1 MTQRYKV
8 VITDAITD
16 ELAPER
22 RVLDDVAD
30 VVSLDASS
38 EEGLQGGIEDAD
50 AIMLYH
56 YVSITRLTLDRLE
69 QCKLI
74 VRGGVGVDNVDHKYA
89 RQCGIPVANIPDY
102 GTEDVADSAI
112 GMILTLTRGVA
123 YLNSQLRAG
132 NGPWG
137 YQLALPQQRLR
148 GRVLAIVGLG
158 RIGTAVALRGKALG
172 MDVVFYDP
180 YVQDGKD
187 KSIGVRRAEEL
198 GELLEQAHVLTL
210 HCSLTDETH
219 HMIDA
224 DAIARMPRGSYLVN
238 TCRGGVVVTDA
249 IPDAIAAEHLL
260 GASLDVLET
269 EPPPD
274 DDPLIIAWRN
284 PEHPAHHRVVINPHT
299 AFYCEQGFEDIRTKG
314 ATACRRAVLG
324 QPLRNIVN

>member
-8 VITDAITD
+8 VITDAIAD
-16 ELAPER
+16 ELEPER
-22 RVLDDVAD
+22 RILDDVAD
-30 VVSLDASS
+30 VISLDATS
-38 EEGLQGGIEDAD
+38 EEGLQGRIEDAD

-56 YVSITRLTLDRLE
+56 YLSITKLTLDRLE
-69 QCKLI
+69 KCKLI
-74 VRGGVGVDNVDHKYA
+74 VRGGVGIDNVDHVYA
-89 RQCGIPVANIPDY
+89 RKCGIPVANIPDY

-112 GMILTLTRGVA
+112 GMILALTRGIT

-137 YQLALPQQRLR
+137 HQLALPQQRLR

-187 KSIGVRRAEEL
+187 KSLGVRRVEEL
-198 GELLEQAHVLTL
+198 DELLDQAHVLTL
-210 HCSLTDETH
+210 HCSLTEETH

-224 DAIARMPRGSYLVN
+224 GAIARMPRGSYLVN

-249 IPDAIAAEHLL
+249 IPDAIASEHLL
-260 GASLDVLET
+260 GAVIDVLET

-274 DDPLIIAWRN
+274 DDPLVLAWRN

-299 AFYCEQGFEDIRTKG
+299 AFYCEQGIEDIRTKG

>member
-8 VITDAITD
+8 VITDGIND
-16 ELAPER
+16 ELEPER
-22 RVLDDVAD
+22 RILDDVAD

-38 EEGLQGGIEDAD
+38 EEGLQGRIEDAD

-56 YVSITRLTLDRLE
+56 YLSITSRTLDRLE
-69 QCKLI
+69 RCKLI
-74 VRGGVGVDNVDHKYA
+74 VRGGVGVDNVDHEYA
-89 RQCGIPVANIPDY
+89 RKCGIPVANIPDY

-112 GMILTLTRGVA
+112 GMILTLTRGIA
-123 YLNSQLRAG
+123 YLNSQLHAG

-148 GRVLAIVGLG
+148 SRVLAIVGLG

-180 YVQDGKD
+180 YVPDGKE
-187 KSIGVRRAEEL
+187 KSIGVRRADEL
-198 GELLEQAHVLTL
+198 DELLEQAHVLTL
-210 HCSLTDETH
+210 HCSLTEETH

-224 DAIARMPRGSYLVN
+224 DAIGRMPRGSYLVN

-249 IPDAIAAEHLL
+249 IPDAIASEQLL
-260 GASLDVLET
+260 GAVLDVLET

-274 DDPLIIAWRN
+274 DDPLITAWRD
-284 PEHPAHHRVVINPHT
+284 PEHPAHHRVLVNPHT
-299 AFYCEQGFEDIRTKG
+299 AFYCQQGFEDIRTKG
-314 ATACRRAVLG
+314 AAACRRAVLG
-324 QPLRNIVN
+324 EPLRNIVN